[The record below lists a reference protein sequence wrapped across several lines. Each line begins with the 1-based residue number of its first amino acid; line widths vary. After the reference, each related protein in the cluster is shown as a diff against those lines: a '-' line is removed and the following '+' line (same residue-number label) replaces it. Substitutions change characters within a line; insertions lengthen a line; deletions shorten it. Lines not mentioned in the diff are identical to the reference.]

1 MAGRSIVGNPE
12 QIAGQ
17 LREYAAMG
25 VDEFAF
31 PDWNFG
37 RTQAERSDL
46 IGRLA
51 SEVIPL
57 LG

>member
-1 MAGRSIVGNPE
+1 E